1 MCCLCRLSS
10 CCCGLQKLG
19 PGVQQ
24 LAVLSLVGN
33 LVLLMAPHFAFPLVS
48 QHGYQ
53 GWLMV
58 LMASDIGLFL
68 GARTSSRLL
77 LLPWLITYAIHILF
91 TCILAPL
98 VVFGAVTVVQHFR
111 STEVLGR
118 GNSSEGIN
126 GMLPKDAN
134 IQQEMEEAIHEV
146 TNYHYDNMDEEDMR
160 KVVTTAALVLIP
172 IFYLYTWL
180 CARSLYL
187 QLSFGEVEPSPGQ
200 RRPPGRLQAWPC
212 HNEGSP
218 RPSHPSQS
226 GPGQAY
232 HAGAPWYVTGLL
244 HERELALRREQQGGG
259 LHPWYQPPN
268 PGHDHHGRQS
278 TAPLA
283 TYRF

>member
-10 CCCGLQKLG
+10 CCCGLQHLG

-24 LAVLSLVGN
+24 LAVISLVAN

-58 LMASDIGLFL
+58 LMASDVGLFL

-91 TCILAPL
+91 TCILGPL
-98 VVFGAVTVVQHFR
+98 VVAGAVTVVQHFR
-111 STEVLGR
+111 SSDLLGR
-118 GNSSEGIN
+118 TNSSEGIN

-134 IQQEMEEAIHEV
+134 IQKEVEEAMHEV
-146 TNYHYDNMDEEDMR
+146 SNYQFDNMDEEEVR
-160 KVVTTAALVLIP
+160 KVITTATLVLLP

-180 CARSLYL
+180 CTRSLYL
-187 QLSFGEVEPSPGQ
+187 ELGLGEVEPSPGQ
-200 RRPPGRLQAWPC
+200 RRPPGRLQAWSC
-212 HNEGSP
+212 HQTEGTP
-218 RPSHPSQS
+218 RRSHQSSS

-244 HERELALRREQQGGG
+244 HERELAMRREQQG

-268 PGHDHHGRQS
+268 AGHDHQGRQS
-278 TAPLA
+278 TAPLP